1 MQSLKGLRA
10 LIPFILAGCMIL
22 TGCSQE
28 EALEGVTDVTS
39 ALFLTEDETTEAA
52 ASQES
57 AAAAAGERGATMTVS
72 EISPAAEESSMPPK
86 ARNLSEN
93 EYQGLQKYINEPGNC
108 GFLLSVYET
117 AQELDAEKVFYAG
130 AGIDFEEPSEEEI
143 EAYLEETGEEEA
155 QDLVRMGA
163 QQVSDYL
170 QFKAGVS
177 LDELRHQPDWVYLED
192 YDAYYLCRDDEETV
206 IREVEVLDAAEQG
219 DFYRLHYRAR
229 RNGQDPDGWHI
240 PTYEVILKKNG
251 DSYRFCA
258 NRLWMEKGLLLRPYC
273 EVETEDLGKVKLCAY
288 KPDQTAAQNAD
299 VTFCF
304 VKDWDILC
312 RFPGMDSRN
321 IRKDMAFR
329 DVKAVDLGDYD
340 RDGWSEV
347 VTICE
352 YEILQEGAG
361 RPDGLEARIYRFDED
376 GMPELDSEL
385 SAEINRNVSNL
396 SLSGIAHYVTYGA
409 DRKRFDDRISAY
421 AAEVEEADPDSYDRF
436 ALVYVN
442 DDRFPELLEWG
453 TSTDKGAKIVFY
465 QDGELLET
473 KVSAAF
479 SFLKKE
485 NLLFSR
491 SGTGNLFT
499 ESIYVFAGDSFEVY
513 QSGTYGTMDAA
524 ITSYTKAGKP
534 QYTYKW
540 EGSIVSEAGYRDALL
555 FLYDE
560 NRALDP
566 NKITM
571 LGTEEMLAELKK

>member
-1 MQSLKGLRA
+1 M
-10 LIPFILAGCMIL
+10 
-22 TGCSQE
+22 
-28 EALEGVTDVTS
+28 
-39 ALFLTEDETTEAA
+39 
-52 ASQES
+52 
-57 AAAAAGERGATMTVS
+57 
-72 EISPAAEESSMPPK
+72 
-86 ARNLSEN
+86 
-93 EYQGLQKYINEPGNC
+93 
-108 GFLLSVYET
+108 
-117 AQELDAEKVFYAG
+117 
-130 AGIDFEEPSEEEI
+130 
-143 EAYLEETGEEEA
+143 
-155 QDLVRMGA
+155 
-163 QQVSDYL
+163 
-170 QFKAGVS
+170 S

-321 IRKDMAFR
+321 IRKDMTFR

-340 RDGWSEV
+340 QDGWSEV

-385 SAEINRNVSNL
+385 SAEVNRSPTT
-396 SLSGIAHYVTYGA
+396 SLTE
-409 DRKRFDDRISAY
+409 R
-421 AAEVEEADPDSYDRF
+421 
-436 ALVYVN
+436 
-442 DDRFPELLEWG
+442 
-453 TSTDKGAKIVFY
+453 
-465 QDGELLET
+465 
-473 KVSAAF
+473 
-479 SFLKKE
+479 
-485 NLLFSR
+485 
-491 SGTGNLFT
+491 T
-499 ESIYVFAGDSFEVY
+499 ESGLMTGSALMPRKLRRRIRIPTTDSLLSMSMTTDSRNFW
-513 QSGTYGTMDAA
+513 SGERAL
-524 ITSYTKAGKP
+524 TKARRS
-534 QYTYKW
+534 Y
-540 EGSIVSEAGYRDALL
+540 SIRT
-555 FLYDE
+555 E
-560 NRALDP
+560 NCWRP
-566 NKITM
+566 R
-571 LGTEEMLAELKK
+571 